1 MNKVMTFILIALCFL
16 VILMFLAEL
25 VGIQSQLYRH
35 VTGEV
40 HESYF
45 IKPVT
50 EWFEDKKEDDKR
62 DTEDQSVN

>member
-1 MNKVMTFILIALCFL
+1 MNKLLTFILIALCFL
-16 VILMFLAEL
+16 LVLMFLAEL

-35 VTGEV
+35 IVGES

-50 EWFEDKKEDDKR
+50 EWFEEKKE
-62 DTEDQSVN
+62 TEVDVTY